1 MVAQV
6 HPAEF
11 VVFGGLMVINLGVGL
26 YFAMRNTRLDAGTEE
41 VFLGGRSLGAIPLSL
56 SVLATMVTA
65 IGIVG
70 FTTHFYVYGLHLIWG
85 AITVLVVVPFIAKV
99 VIPVIYNLKVTSV
112 FQYLRMRFGNK
123 VGITACVFYFF
134 LNQVQGAVGIFA
146 AAVAISTSFRLSL
159 VGSTLAIGAAGTV
172 YTALGGLRGVVW
184 TDSMQGILVLICPI
198 TIIVKI
204 IYDSFYD
211 PEIRLRP
218 LSDLNIK
225 PYLFEASLDFTND
238 ENVWA
243 SLIAVS
249 CSHFYRMGMDQIV
262 VQRYAAAR
270 TLQEAQTTA
279 YVGTILLVI
288 SYIFLGSVAISL
300 VYWYRDCDPLL
311 AGLITKIEQL
321 IPHYLD
327 KRLAGFPGFSGLFLA
342 GVVSA
347 TLSTVSS
354 VINSLAASF
363 YVDILSPFKLLND
376 RYVDVI
382 TKSIAFAFGAI
393 MTAIAIAI
401 PYLGPVIRVF
411 MVVYGSISG
420 PFVGLYLL
428 ALAFPWVNAKG
439 AAVSA
444 IFTMALQIWAVA
456 GKLEAG
462 IHPPRMPVTLD
473 YCPKNIT

>member
-11 VVFGGLMVINLGVGL
+11 VVFGGLMAINLGVGL
-26 YFAMRNTRLDAGTEE
+26 YFALRHTHRHADTEE

-70 FTTHFYVYGLHLIWG
+70 FTTHFYVYGLHVVWG
-85 AITVLVVVPFIAKV
+85 SITALVVVPFIAKV

-123 VGITACVFYFF
+123 VGITACVFYFL

-146 AAVAISTSFRLSL
+146 AAVAISTSFRVSL

-218 LSDLNIK
+218 LSDLNIE

-300 VYWYRDCDPLL
+300 VYWYRDCDPLPCGTHHQNRTVNSAL
-311 AGLITKIEQL
+311 LGQKTGWISWFFRTLPGWRRKCNVEHSLIC
-321 IPHYLD
+321 H
-327 KRLAGFPGFSGLFLA
+327 
-342 GVVSA
+342 
-347 TLSTVSS
+347 
-354 VINSLAASF
+354 
-363 YVDILSPFKLLND
+363 KL
-376 RYVDVI
+376 
-382 TKSIAFAFGAI
+382 T
-393 MTAIAIAI
+393 
-401 PYLGPVIRVF
+401 
-411 MVVYGSISG
+411 GSII
-420 PFVGLYLL
+420 L
-428 ALAFPWVNAKG
+428 
-439 AAVSA
+439 
-444 IFTMALQIWAVA
+444 
-456 GKLEAG
+456 
-462 IHPPRMPVTLD
+462 H
-473 YCPKNIT
+473 